1 MLAPPAADQAIVIHR
16 LLVTISTACTLLVI
30 ASFTLFAHDQ
40 VAGASQHQQTA
51 ELPGAASLAPRP
63 VAAHKPH
70 AQPRRFIDG
79 AASTLTS
86 PFHSVVTS
94 DNPWVDHGI
103 PAVCALLVYG
113 LGLGYL
119 ARFSRGFAARF

>member
-1 MLAPPAADQAIVIHR
+1 MLVPVAADQATVLHR
-16 LLVTISTACTLLVI
+16 ALATISTVCTVLVI
-30 ASFTLFAHDQ
+30 ASFALFAHDQ

-51 ELPGAASLAPRP
+51 ELPNAAALPSKPEA
-63 VAAHKPH
+63 VHKPH

-86 PFHSVVTS
+86 PFHSVVAS
-94 DNPWVDHGI
+94 DNAWVEHGI
-103 PAVCALLVYG
+103 PAVLALAVYG

-119 ARFSRGFAARF
+119 ARFSRGIV

>member
-1 MLAPPAADQAIVIHR
+1 V
-16 LLVTISTACTLLVI
+16 LVI
-30 ASFTLFAHDQ
+30 SSFALFAHDQ

-51 ELPGAASLAPRP
+51 ELPGAAALAPKP
-63 VAAHKPH
+63 VAPHKPH

-86 PFHSVVTS
+86 PFHSVIKS
-94 DNPWVDHGI
+94 DNTWVDHGI
-103 PAVCALLVYG
+103 PAVLALAVYG

-119 ARFSRGFAARF
+119 ARFSRGFASV

>member
-1 MLAPPAADQAIVIHR
+1 MLVLVAADQASVLHR
-16 LLVTISTACTLLVI
+16 ALITISTVCTILVI
-30 ASFTLFAHDQ
+30 ASFALFAHDQ

-51 ELPGAASLAPRP
+51 ELPNAAALAPRP
-63 VAAHKPH
+63 VAAPKPP

-79 AASTLTS
+79 AADSLTS
-86 PFHSVVTS
+86 PFRSVVQS

-103 PAVCALLVYG
+103 PAALALAVYG

-119 ARFSRGFAARF
+119 ARFSRGMA

>member
-1 MLAPPAADQAIVIHR
+1 MVVPVAADQAIVVHR
-16 LLVTISTACTLLVI
+16 VLVTISTVCTVLVI
-30 ASFTLFAHDQ
+30 ASFALFAHDQ

-51 ELPGAASLAPRP
+51 ELPNATSLAPRP
-63 VAAHKPH
+63 TASHKPP

-86 PFHSVVTS
+86 PFHSVVAS
-94 DNPWVDHGI
+94 DNTWVDHGI

-113 LGLGYL
+113 LGLAYL
-119 ARFSRGFAARF
+119 ARFSRGMP